1 MADNVTAVIIDN
13 GSALM
18 KAGLGGEDA
27 PRAAVPSIVGRTRH
41 PGVNPTILG
50 NTSDRFCGEE
60 AVRQQGLLSLSHPVQ
75 RGIITDWNAIEALW
89 HHALFDSLN
98 VACEEHPAFL
108 TEAPDNSR
116 ADRERMTQVMFEVF
130 SAPALAI
137 GNTSVL
143 SLYATGRSTGVV
155 VDSGAG
161 RTHIGP
167 IWEGY
172 SMQHFCRRIDF
183 AGDDMT
189 AEIQQRLRSEGYPFS
204 TPRDVASLDPLKRD
218 MCYVALNAE
227 KERAYSQ
234 QSKSIERLFKLPDGQ
249 EVYMND
255 ARFMLPEVFFS
266 PSLVQSGSYVDA
278 QQRPAGWHSVVNE
291 TIALCNRSIQA
302 EMYGNVVLAG
312 GNTLFPHLDER
323 MQKEMSYL
331 APKGTVVKCVAFP
344 NRQYAAWIGAS
355 IVASLSTF
363 PCMWVSKSEYDD
375 YGASIIHRKC

>member
-1 MADNVTAVIIDN
+1 MAADSVTAVVVDN
-13 GSALM
+13 GSSLL

-27 PRAAVPSIVGRTRH
+27 PRAAVPCVVGRTRH

-60 AVRQQGLLSLSHPVQ
+60 GLKHQGLLTLSNPVK
-75 RGIITDWNAIEALW
+75 RGTITDWSSIESVW
-89 HHALFDSLN
+89 HHVFYDALN
-98 VACEEHPAFL
+98 VACEEHPVLL

-116 ADRERMTQVMFEVF
+116 ADREHMTQVMFEVF

-167 IWEGY
+167 VWEGY
-172 SMQHFCRRIDF
+172 SLQHFCRRIDF

-189 AEIQQRLRSEGYPFS
+189 AEIQHQLRSEGYPFS
-204 TPRDVASLDPLKRD
+204 TPHDIASLDPLKRD

-227 KERAYSQ
+227 KEKAYSQ

-249 EVYMND
+249 EIYMND
-255 ARFMLPEVFFS
+255 TRFMLPEVLFTT
-266 PSLVQSGSYVDA
+266 SLLQTTG
-278 QQRPAGWHSVVNE
+278 PAPWNGWHTTVNE
-291 TIALCNRSIQA
+291 TIGLCDASIQA
-302 EMYGNVVLAG
+302 EMYGNIVLGG

-323 MQKEMSYL
+323 LQKEMSYL